1 MVEWRWFTIYGD
13 ESWRRDTHGYNEG
26 ISPATSLSEAERT
39 LLPSHNETICNA
51 STSAARASNTSTE
64 AGSASFGAGFPA
76 TLALSAFCAIK
87 LLVRCWFLHRRH
99 PRCNYW
105 RDHYCRHRHHCCRC
119 HHRPLFPRTSDLVRP
134 RQYRRGNIRPRT
146 IRRSAL

>member
-1 MVEWRWFTIYGD
+1 MEMNRGGETHTD
-13 ESWRRDTHGYNEG
+13 TTKESLQPLLFQKLSVRCCLRTMRRFAMLRRQRQGRLMH
-26 ISPATSLSEAERT
+26 
-39 LLPSHNETICNA
+39 LPK
-51 STSAARASNTSTE
+51 RALHRSVQ
-64 AGSASFGAGFPA
+64 GFQRF
-76 TLALSAFCAIK
+76 LALSAFCAIK

-99 PRCNYW
+99 PRCYYW

-119 HHRPLFPRTSDLVRP
+119 HHRPLFPRTSDQVRP